1 MFNMLF
7 VLIVGQLTIS
17 FFNEYEKRL
26 QSEPAKIRVRRWIL
40 KTQNILAT
48 VKDFGN
54 LVNALYIRDALK

>member
-7 VLIVGQLTIS
+7 VLMVGQLTIS